1 MANEIIKK
9 EQYSVSSQTADI
21 VTSPFGDIRREC
33 CDDEYWMCAQDAC
46 KLLGYKD
53 ALKSTATIVNRQL
66 DNADITKCLTSS
78 SGQKRTMLYINAHGF
93 LKLCLGSTLQNA
105 KEIQDWFINS
115 FFNNQK
121 RLLMTSSDIKSLVA
135 NPEFIPAL
143 LPELLKYIR
152 KIGYANMAELLE
164 CSESFFISDLGKF
177 LNIKNLGPGN
187 MYKYFLSK
195 KYTFKRPND
204 NGTYPNQRFV
214 DKGWLVLEFSTF
226 RKPNGDVCKTAVTK
240 ITPKGL
246 LGFAY
251 KIYSEEEEAS
261 CNSRPLIPLMK

>member
-1 MANEIIKK
+1 MANELINK
-9 EQYSVSSQTADI
+9 ELDLEPTISSDI
-21 VTSPFGDIRREC
+21 VASPFGNIRRKC
-33 CDDEYWMCAQDAC
+33 FNGEYWICGQDAC
-46 KLLGYKD
+46 RILGYKNY
-53 ALKSTATIVNRQL
+53 AKKTASIIKYHIDL
-66 DNADITKCLTSS
+66 SDTKKFGTSS
-78 SGQKRTMLYINAHGF
+78 SGQSRAMVYINAHGF
-93 LKLCLGSTLQNA
+93 VKLCLNSTLENA

-121 RLLMTSSDIKSLVA
+121 QLLMTTSDIKSLVA
-135 NPEFIPAL
+135 NPEFIPTL